1 VREQAE
7 YEAPDEDDRAVIR
20 QEDAQEDS
28 DLETDAELRVNWRV
42 EDEQPRA
49 TLDEKLAKIDLS
61 DMQLLN
67 PNLKNFTFDK
77 KKGKWCEI
85 ELEVLPY
92 AGPFA
97 NCSIL

>member
-1 VREQAE
+1 MREQGE

-42 EDEQPRA
+42 EDEQPRT
-49 TLDEKLAKIDLS
+49 TLDEKLAKIELS

-85 ELEVLPY
+85 ELEGY
-92 AGPFA
+92 SFAGRFA

>member
-1 VREQAE
+1 VREQGE

-28 DLETDAELRVNWRV
+28 DLETDAELRVNWRL
-42 EDEQPRA
+42 EDEQPHP
-49 TLDEKLAKIDLS
+49 TVDEKLSKIDLS

-85 ELEVLPY
+85 ELEVY
-92 AGPFA
+92 SFAGRFA